1 MILDTD
7 GRQLSTIIY
16 KGRMAG
22 HTEGR
27 VRVAFMGHTVE
38 GMEGRVRV
46 VMDRVDMDQVDMGV
60 TAVDTDII
68 NKKGKHE

>member
-22 HTEGR
+22 R
-27 VRVAFMGHTVE
+27 VRVAFMGHTAE

-46 VMDRVDMDQVDMGV
+46 DMDRVDMDQVDMGV

-68 NKKGKHE
+68 NKKWKHE